1 MDERM
6 KTLGL
11 FALAGTALGAGVA
24 IGMGIRVLTWG
35 AAFGLGGGI
44 ALGLAAGEVRRQQ
57 RLGTPGPNLIG

>member
-11 FALAGTALGAGVA
+11 FALAGAALGAGVA
-24 IGMGIRVLTWG
+24 IGAGIRVLTWG

-44 ALGLAAGEVRRQQ
+44 ALGLAAGVAQHQR
-57 RLGTPGPNLIG
+57 RLGAPAPNFIG

>member
-11 FALAGTALGAGVA
+11 FALVGAALGAGVV
-24 IGMGIRVLTWG
+24 IGAGLRVLTWG

-44 ALGLAAGEVRRQQ
+44 AVGLAAGAAKH
-57 RLGTPGPNLIG
+57 RLELGAPAPDFIG